1 MKVQCQICPHH
12 CKLEENQRGLCRGRG
27 NVNGEIVALNYGL
40 ITSIALDP
48 IEKKPLRNFYPGKN
62 ILSIGSFGCNLKCL
76 FCQNHQISMV
86 SENDIPVK
94 KLSPEELI
102 EIAIDL
108 KPRENIGIAY
118 TYNEPLIGYEYLR
131 DCAKLARENNLKNV
145 VVTNGFFCQEPMKE
159 LLPHIDALN
168 VDLKGFSDD
177 FYKKV
182 GGKLDTV
189 KDFIELAARYCH
201 VEVTTLIIPG
211 ENDKEDEIREL
222 SKFLASI
229 NPDIPLHIT
238 RFFPNYKMM
247 DKRPTEI
254 KTIFRLANIARKN
267 LKYVYEGNCR

>member
-12 CKLEENQRGLCRGRG
+12 CKLEKNQRGLCRGRG

>member
-1 MKVQCQICPHH
+1 
-12 CKLEENQRGLCRGRG
+12 
-27 NVNGEIVALNYGL
+27 
-40 ITSIALDP
+40 
-48 IEKKPLRNFYPGKN
+48 
-62 ILSIGSFGCNLKCL
+62 
-76 FCQNHQISMV
+76 
-86 SENDIPVK
+86 
-94 KLSPEELI
+94 
-102 EIAIDL
+102 
-108 KPRENIGIAY
+108 
-118 TYNEPLIGYEYLR
+118 
-131 DCAKLARENNLKNV
+131 
-145 VVTNGFFCQEPMKE
+145 MKE